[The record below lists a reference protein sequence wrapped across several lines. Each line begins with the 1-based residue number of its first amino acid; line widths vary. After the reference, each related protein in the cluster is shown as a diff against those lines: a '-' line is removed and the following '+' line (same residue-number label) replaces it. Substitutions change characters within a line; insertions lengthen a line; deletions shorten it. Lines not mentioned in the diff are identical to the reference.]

1 MDREIISSWSFI
13 LINIY
18 IHAHYLGMLM
28 ISIIAKLMYKFKIQ
42 LNDVG
47 YLGMKDSNLLYV
59 LKIPCTIL
67 TNTL

>member
-1 MDREIISSWSFI
+1 MNREIISSWSFI

-28 ISIIAKLMYKFKIQ
+28 ISIIAKLMYNLKFH

-47 YLGMKDSNLLYV
+47 YLGRKDSNLLYI
-59 LKIPCTIL
+59 LKIPCTI
-67 TNTL
+67 